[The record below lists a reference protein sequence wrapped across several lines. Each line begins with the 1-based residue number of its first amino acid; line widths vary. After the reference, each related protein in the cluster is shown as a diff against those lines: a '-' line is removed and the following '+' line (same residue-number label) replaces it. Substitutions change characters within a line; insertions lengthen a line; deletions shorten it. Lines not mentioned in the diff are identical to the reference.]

1 MTSTPCA
8 GGSAAPRASMP
19 ITSGCKRHEIH
30 LSRHGLPGRLADARR
45 ARAPRHRRASASP
58 HRLRR
63 GCLAAARRGR
73 RARRRSSMPSSSRIT
88 IPTTLSISTSFSSRA
103 GTKAARAL
111 FVVHAPASVITH
123 MRRILEAYA
132 DERALRI
139 VHERRP
145 SRLGL
150 EVEFHELTD
159 GRAIRV
165 GDLEA
170 EAFAVDHRPVAPA
183 FGLILRQRKTRIVF
197 SGDTRPVPSLVEAAR
212 GAELLVCEVFVDR
225 EMMPAQGVRS
235 AETIAAVKSYH
246 LTPRQIAKAARAAD
260 VAALALT
267 HFVPPNA
274 DRPALLA
281 EIRKGY
287 RGPVVLGEDLMS
299 IDPRRRARSLSPTSI
314 SPIDERCLRQGNF
327 HDIHEWPFPRRPL
340 RPPRRACGR
349 PPPRARG
356 GRDRALFLA
365 GRDARRGEGARSTD
379 LRHQPEPAGLRPAG

>member
-1 MTSTPCA
+1 MIRARTAARSEAEDDVDTLRRRERRAARTNADHFPDTNAMKFTFLGTGCPIASPMRAGPAHLVTGARARLLIDCGAGVSQRLVAA
-8 GGSAAPRASMP
+8 GGR
-19 ITSGCKRHEIH
+19 G
-30 LSRHGLPGRLADARR
+30 ADIDALIVTHYHSDHVVDFYQLLVSSWHQGR
-45 ARAPRHRRASASP
+45 ARP
-58 HRLRR
+58 
-63 GCLAAARRGR
+63 
-73 RARRRSSMPSSSRIT
+73 
-88 IPTTLSISTSFSSRA
+88 
-103 GTKAARAL
+103 
-111 FVVHAPASVITH
+111 FVVHAPASAITH

-150 EVEFHELTD
+150 EVEFHELTE

-183 FGLILRQRKTRIVF
+183 FGLILRERKTRIVF

-246 LTPRQIAKAARAAD
+246 MTPRQIAKAARAAD

-274 DRPALLA
+274 DRSALLA

-299 IDPRRRARSLSPTSI
+299 IDPSARTVSFANL
-314 SPIDERCLRQGNF
+314 
-327 HDIHEWPFPRRPL
+327 H
-340 RPPRRACGR
+340 
-349 PPPRARG
+349 
-356 GRDRALFLA
+356 LA
-365 GRDARRGEGARSTD
+365 Y
-379 LRHQPEPAGLRPAG
+379 